1 MAPPALQGS
10 ILEDPEEICVLG
22 LASSGSGDADEEIGK
37 EIDLKAFIIPKTD
50 CMAVYITSQTRRVL
64 FTDSSLQTA
73 LPHDRW

>member
-1 MAPPALQGS
+1 MALPTLQGS
-10 ILEDPEEICVLG
+10 ILEDPEVICVLG
-22 LASSGSGDADEEIGK
+22 LPSSGSVDEEIGK
-37 EIDLKAFIIPKTD
+37 EIGLKAFIIPKTD